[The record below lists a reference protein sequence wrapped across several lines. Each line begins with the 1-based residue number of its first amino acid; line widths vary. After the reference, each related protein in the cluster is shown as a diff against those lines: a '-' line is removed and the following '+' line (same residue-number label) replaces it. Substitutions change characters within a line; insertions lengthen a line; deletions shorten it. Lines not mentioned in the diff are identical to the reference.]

1 MSGSNSGGWKH
12 EGQLQRVEVMA
23 AMLLDSVIE
32 SKTVLV
38 EKLGF
43 SVTLTQLCYWYR
55 DAVTHAESYQVAV
68 LNEHP

>member
-1 MSGSNSGGWKH
+1 MSEKFIN
-12 EGQLQRVEVMA
+12 
-23 AMLLDSVIE
+23 SVIE

>member
-1 MSGSNSGGWKH
+1 MSEKFIN
-12 EGQLQRVEVMA
+12 
-23 AMLLDSVIE
+23 SVIE

-55 DAVTHAESYQVAV
+55 DAVTRAESYQVAV
-68 LNEHP
+68 LNDTQVILNIPKFYYIIKYSVH